1 MNNTKLKSVITGENG
16 CFLALS
22 ELNVKDGYLS
32 ALVTINSSWYSANV
46 KFESSYERMQE
57 FITLLDK
64 LVSQEINNVTFI
76 NDDGNVDINF
86 SLNHSGKV
94 IINGCLLND
103 MMDESSLKYEI
114 ESDLQSLD
122 DFYLTLKNSLY
133 S

>member
-1 MNNTKLKSVITGENG
+1 
-16 CFLALS
+16 
-22 ELNVKDGYLS
+22 
-32 ALVTINSSWYSANV
+32 
-46 KFESSYERMQE
+46 MQE

-64 LVSQEINNVTFI
+64 LVSQEVNNVTFI